1 MAKQTSTQTSTPET
15 PSSTDKA
22 SMPQNLESIT
32 AQPQALEVAAPII
45 SSEVYGTITTEKM
58 KEGSD
63 LTVDSRMDSSDIT
76 VRFRVEE
83 KPEINFEPIVD
94 SSGVSGGRKI
104 SIPLEYLTRSMRF
117 TLVSWYE
124 GTVGGKPAVS
134 LAKYVTVN
142 FYPAEQSEALAPKL
156 RDEKIVENTPTYDMH
171 DHEGHEKVD
180 IPVPDLAQEGD
191 KIYCSVVTTQFNKKP
206 SSYLVVYG
214 YALTLEDIK
223 AGKKLEFSIPRGWLA
238 RQKPTG
244 EAITCHAG
252 WITSGLAAEAPN
264 DTENPDEK
272 TFLPANVLDIQ
283 YRRTAQFIGDQ
294 GLKDL
299 PHPYLRQSAF
309 FDDQWCLN
317 PELTK
322 NGGEVDAPQ
331 LDTYAD
337 DRVCFY
343 VSGPGYESKSLGC
356 VEIQNDGDP
365 ASIKLPRCV
374 IACFFNKSMTLS
386 YTVQFPNLDGPALP
400 SPNRVVN
407 VLTPRLSPS
416 EIAEATHGKV
426 NLNIF
431 SEDATAFVQIGD
443 YATCANYCWAW
454 ITGKYEHGSDY
465 RSDIL
470 IKEPVIEDWM
480 NKGIEAIIP
489 RDKLQKMDDCSDFE
503 LHFAFSFCEASDRS
517 DAIEAPAAKF
527 HIIQEDLVLL
537 LPTVDK
543 MEDNELEPWNAR
555 DGLEVTVSYLRMS
568 EKHQIALC
576 WERPNGLYW
585 TLEPQHGS
593 REGVVKFRLP
603 AEAVIESMGK
613 TPKIIYTVTTT
624 CREKAQ
630 TSLPLNLKINLPT
643 RLNAPNVLE
652 ATPPRTQNAI
662 LDTRVFVGDANSHE
676 DTMWFLRK
684 GQKCWLRATG
694 TDKNDTPYTFD
705 IYADRTITPQE
716 VTEGVTYPVLRSE
729 LDKLKDN
736 TQLTLTFSVATDA
749 SLNENVVCPSRTL
762 VVRVITLVT
771 EDFTTTSAGQF
782 PAGYLVQA
790 PTMTITARSGIVG
803 IHAASPAVPSMT
815 TGNAIALSCAT
826 GSEGPVPSQTVDL
839 FLKREYL
846 RVRFA
851 FTRNAYYGVCYFY
864 GRNGELLGT
873 RSGLSVNSWVDFSAP
888 DGKLINK
895 ISVVSQQHSYL
906 DSFQFYY

>member
-1 MAKQTSTQTSTPET
+1 MAKQTSTPET
-15 PSSTDKA
+15 PSSTDNA
-22 SMPQNLESIT
+22 STPQNLESIT

-45 SSEVYGTITTEKM
+45 SSELYGTITTEAM
-58 KEGSD
+58 KKGSY
-63 LTVDSRMDSSDIT
+63 LTVDSRMDRSDII
-76 VRFRVEE
+76 VKFRIEE
-83 KPEINFEPIVD
+83 EPDITFEPIVD
-94 SSGVSGGRKI
+94 SSGVSGTREI
-104 SIPLEYLTRSMRF
+104 PIPLKYLTRAMRF
-117 TLVSWYE
+117 TLVLWYE
-124 GTVGGKPAVS
+124 GAVGGKPAVS

-142 FYPAEQSEALAPKL
+142 FYPAEQSKALAPKL
-156 RDEKIVENTPTYDMH
+156 RDEKIVENTPRYDMH
-171 DHEGHEKVD
+171 DHEGDEKVD
-180 IPVPDLAQEGD
+180 IPIPDLAQEGD
-191 KIYCSVVTTQFNKKP
+191 KIYCSVITTQFEKNP
-206 SSYLVVYG
+206 ASYLVVYG

-223 AGKKLEFSIPRGWLA
+223 AGQNLEFSIPRGWLA
-238 RQKPTG
+238 RQKPTE

-252 WITSGLAAEAPN
+252 WITSGLPAEPPK
-264 DTENPDEK
+264 DTDNPDEK
-272 TFLPANVLDIQ
+272 TFLPANALDIQ

-294 GLKDL
+294 GLEDL
-299 PHPYLRQSAF
+299 QPPHLRQSAF
-309 FDDQWCLN
+309 FDDKWCLN

-322 NGGEVDAPQ
+322 NGGDVDAPE
-331 LDTYAD
+331 LDTYAGD
-337 DRVCFY
+337 QICFY
-343 VSGPGYESKSLGC
+343 VSGPGYGSKSLGC
-356 VEIQNDGDP
+356 VEIQNDGEQ
-365 ASIKLPRCV
+365 ASVKLPRCV
-374 IACFFNKSMTLS
+374 IACFFNKPMALS
-386 YTVQFPNLDGPALP
+386 YTVRFPNLMGPEP
-400 SPNRVVN
+400 QSPERVVN
-407 VLTPRLSPS
+407 VLKPKLSQS

-454 ITGKYEHGSDY
+454 ITGTHEHGSDY

-470 IKEPVIEDWM
+470 IKEPVTEDWM
-480 NKGIEAIIP
+480 NKGVETFIP

-503 LHFAFSFCEASDRS
+503 LHFAFSFCEASERS
-517 DAIEAPAAKF
+517 DAIETPAAKF

-537 LPTVDK
+537 QPTVDK
-543 MEDNELEPWNAR
+543 AQDNELEPWNAR

-568 EKHQIALC
+568 GKHEIALC

-585 TLEPQHGS
+585 TLEPQPGS
-593 REGVVKFRLP
+593 REGVVKFLLP

-652 ATPPRTQNAI
+652 ATPPETQNAI
-662 LDTRVFVGDANSHE
+662 LDTRIFAGNANSHE
-676 DTMWFLRK
+676 DPMWFLRA
-684 GQKCWLRATG
+684 GQKCWLRAKG
-694 TDKNDTPYTFD
+694 TDKNDSPYTFD

-716 VTEGVTYPVLRSE
+716 VTEGVGYPVLRSE

-771 EDFTTTSAGQF
+771 EDFTTTLPGYF
-782 PAGYLVQA
+782 PAGSPAQA

-803 IHAASPAVPSMT
+803 IHAASPAVPGMT
-815 TGNAIALSCAT
+815 SGNAIALSCST
-826 GSEGPVPSQTVDL
+826 GTEGPTPSQSVDL

-873 RSGLSVNSWVDFSAP
+873 RSGLPVNSWVDFSAP
-888 DGKLINK
+888 DGKLISK